1 MDDRLVTLTVY
12 YSLIEARICV
22 SMLEA
27 HGIFALAP
35 TELANNAPHLM
46 TALGGIPVM
55 VIGRD
60 YEAARA
66 LLADVETRAESE
78 PPPPARPI
86 LRRLWDAMV
95 GALVLL
101 VAGLPR
107 ADPPQGRAQAGWR
120 GGLRA
125 ANLLPRRLTMS
136 AGTSSSRSSVCGG
149 HTRDATTRPCVTHA
163 RARVVAAW
171 ILPAA
176 PANTDRSNEAI
187 AAVSSANLIAAAVE

>member
-1 MDDRLVTLTVY
+1 MDDRLVTLTVH

-101 VAGLPR
+101 VVAGLP
-107 ADPPQGRAQAGWR
+107 
-120 GGLRA
+120 
-125 ANLLPRRLTMS
+125 PRRPRPGPGASRM
-136 AGTSSSRSSVCGG
+136 AGRVEGSQPPAPAIDNVRRHFIFQEQCLRRP
-149 HTRDATTRPCVTHA
+149 HPRRHYPALRDSCPCAGRRGVDPA
-163 RARVVAAW
+163 RRARQY
-171 ILPAA
+171 
-176 PANTDRSNEAI
+176 RQEQ
-187 AAVSSANLIAAAVE
+187 